1 MPQVI
6 ARGEPAIMVCHWPG
20 IYFNGL
26 EVGFTIFKEAVR
38 RLKAHY
44 PDALIWMKLSEV
56 ARYLAARE
64 LTRVE
69 RKPDRVELDA
79 PFACPAFTIKTAA
92 NPEAVPRL
100 VGDGGPA
107 PLREVMRPAQLE
119 SGTWRR
125 SGGDVTLCFDLPR
138 GRSTILA

>member
-1 MPQVI
+1 
-6 ARGEPAIMVCHWPG
+6 MVCHWSG

-38 RLKAHY
+38 RLKMHY

-56 ARYLAARE
+56 ARYWAARE

-69 RKPDRVELDA
+69 RRPDRIELSA

-92 NPEAVPRL
+92 NPEAIPRL
-100 VGDGGPA
+100 ATNGTSIPF
-107 PLREVMRPAQLE
+107 REVMRPSALE
-119 SGTWRR
+119 SGTWLR
-125 SGGDVTLCFDLPR
+125 SGEDVTLCFDLPR